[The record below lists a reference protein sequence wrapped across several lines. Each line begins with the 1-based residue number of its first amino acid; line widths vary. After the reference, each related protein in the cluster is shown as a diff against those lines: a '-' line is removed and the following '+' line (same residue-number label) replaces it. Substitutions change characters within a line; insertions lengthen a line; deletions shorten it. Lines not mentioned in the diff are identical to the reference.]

1 MGIVQEVQLAYQL
14 QIYCGTKPN
23 TWKALIA
30 TSTFSLAHYTLKQ
43 TWPWVKMDV
52 PTAFNGWYPTQDK
65 LGWMDTQVFVWMDG
79 LPGWLV
85 M

>member
-1 MGIVQEVQLAYQL
+1 MINHDL
-14 QIYCGTKPN
+14 
-23 TWKALIA
+23 
-30 TSTFSLAHYTLKQ
+30 Q

-79 LPGWLV
+79 LPG
-85 M
+85 

>member
-1 MGIVQEVQLAYQL
+1 MQTSETALEVLVQCTCLYVGTCVVYL
-14 QIYCGTKPN
+14 QTPKSYR
-23 TWKALIA
+23 
-30 TSTFSLAHYTLKQ
+30 Q

>member
-1 MGIVQEVQLAYQL
+1 VRQDDSYFS
-14 QIYCGTKPN
+14 TKPVQ
-23 TWKALIA
+23 A
-30 TSTFSLAHYTLKQ
+30 TKVMVSVDISRLQGEFGIRDQ

-52 PTAFNGWYPTQDK
+52 PIAFNGWYPTQDK